1 MSFNLVDGLDE
12 VKYVHCQSSLCVK
25 TLAAT
30 TLANSKEKSTSQNG
44 PYATIVRLG
53 MVSVP

>member
-44 PYATIVRLG
+44 PSATIVRLG